1 MRIASNS
8 WGLEEHSYYDDLCQQ
23 VDEYVW
29 GHNDMFILFAAG
41 NEGEKGY
48 VRSASLSR
56 SFDTI
61 SSPSFAKNALAVGA
75 VYSDYLKIPDGKNY
89 VTYFSSRGV
98 RTPQGRPDSR
108 ASTAESS
115 PILWPRV
122 WPTPPSR

>member
-41 NEGEKGY
+41 NEGEMGY

-56 SFDTI
+56 SLDTF
-61 SSPSFAKNALAVGA
+61 SSHYFAKNALAVGA

-89 VTYFSSRGV
+89 VTYFSSRG
-98 RTPQGRPDSR
+98 D
-108 ASTAESS
+108 ANS
-115 PILWPRV
+115 PR
-122 WPTPPSR
+122 